1 MDVVRSLPARLISM
15 VRFWRSISPFPTR
28 RKVMKWAV
36 TLVLCGLVITLGVMG
51 CGKGKYQDGQP
62 PGSEATSPSVLANE
76 VAPVEATT
84 TQGSRVVFP
93 SGDISW
99 ADAVVSFTPGDPA
112 ASRSRDPNAALGGP
126 DYQGTDDAADEATY
140 VSLGHGGELVLELT
154 DNVLVDGEGPDLAI
168 FEIGPEVEPI
178 LITISEDGQNWTIDV
193 GRVEG
198 STCTVDIAAFVKTG
212 QHFRF
217 IKLTDAKAGKSND
230 SDWPGADVN
239 AVGAINT
246 TSITPAETTK

>member
-1 MDVVRSLPARLISM
+1 
-15 VRFWRSISPFPTR
+15 
-28 RKVMKWAV
+28 MKRAV
-36 TLVLCGLVITLGVMG
+36 ILVLCGLVIALSIMG
-51 CGKGKYQDGQP
+51 CGEGKDQEGQP
-62 PGSEATSPSVLANE
+62 PVSEAASPSVPTEEL
-76 VAPVEATT
+76 VPIEATT
-84 TQGSRVVFP
+84 TQGNRVVFP

-99 ADAVVSFTPGDPA
+99 ADVVGSFTPGDPA
-112 ASRSRDPNAALGGP
+112 ASRSRDPSAALGAP

-140 VSLGHGGELVLELT
+140 VSIGHGGELILELT

-168 FEIGPEVEPI
+168 FEIGPEVEPM
-178 LITISEDGQNWTIDV
+178 LVAISEDGQNGFLEV

-198 STCTVDIAAFVKTG
+198 ATCSIDIAPVVEPG

-230 SDWPGADVN
+230 SEWPGADVD

-246 TSITPAETTK
+246 SSSLPAETTQ

>member
-1 MDVVRSLPARLISM
+1 
-15 VRFWRSISPFPTR
+15 
-28 RKVMKWAV
+28 MKKTSA
-36 TLVLCGLVITLGVMG
+36 LVLCGLLVALGIISCEMG
-51 CGKGKYQDGQP
+51 EDQDGQP
-62 PGSEATSPSVLANE
+62 LVSEETSPSMPTPDIPPA
-76 VAPVEATT
+76 EATT
-84 TQGSRVVFP
+84 TQGNKVVFP

-99 ADAVVSFTPGDPA
+99 ADALVSFTPGDPA
-112 ASRSRDPNAALGGP
+112 ARRSRDPNAALGEP

-140 VSLGHGGELVLELT
+140 VSLGHGGELILEFT
-154 DNVLVDGEGPDLAI
+154 DNLLVDGEGPDLAI
-168 FEIGPEVEPI
+168 FEIGPEVEPM
-178 LITISEDGQNWTIDV
+178 LVAISEDGKDGMIEV

-198 STCTVDIAAFVKTG
+198 STCDVDIAPFVNPE

-246 TSITPAETTK
+246 LPNLPAKTTE

>member
-1 MDVVRSLPARLISM
+1 
-15 VRFWRSISPFPTR
+15 
-28 RKVMKWAV
+28 MKRAV
-36 TLVLCGLVITLGVMG
+36 SLVLCGLVIALGVMG
-51 CGKGKYQDGQP
+51 CGKDKDQGGQP
-62 PGSEATSPSVLANE
+62 PGSEAASPSVPSDE
-76 VAPVEATT
+76 VVPVEATT

-112 ASRSRDPNAALGGP
+112 PKRSREPNAALGEP
-126 DYQGTDDAADEATY
+126 DYQGTDDTADEATY

-178 LITISEDGQNWTIDV
+178 LVAISERGENWIDV

-198 STCTVDIAAFVKTG
+198 STCDVDIAAFVEPG
-212 QHFRF
+212 GRF
-217 IKLTDAKAGKSND
+217 GFVKLRDAEAGKSND
-230 SDWPGADVN
+230 SEWPRADVD

-246 TSITPAETTK
+246 SPTLATERTR